1 MKQKNL
7 LVGATWGVVVG
18 FVAGAVTAL
27 LLAPAEGSETR
38 RKLLYEK
45 DHTVEAARRKA
56 QRAMA
61 YLRPTVPLAAG
72 EGEEEEWEGNE
83 EEEGAFSGA

>member
-1 MKQKNL
+1 MKQKDL
-7 LVGATWGVVVG
+7 LVGATWGVAIG

-27 LLAPAEGSETR
+27 LLAPAKGSEIR

-45 DHTVEAARRKA
+45 DHTVETARRKA
-56 QRAMA
+56 QRTMA
-61 YLRPTVPLAAG
+61 HLRRAVPVAIE
-72 EGEEEEWEGNE
+72 EGEEEEWDANE

>member
-1 MKQKNL
+1 MRQKDL
-7 LVGATWGVVVG
+7 VVGATWGLAVG

-27 LLAPAEGSETR
+27 LLAPAKGSETR
-38 RKLLYEK
+38 RKLLYER

-61 YLRPTVPLAAG
+61 HLRRTVP
-72 EGEEEEWEGNE
+72 EGADEEEEWEGSE